1 MSTSARERLYGLLP
15 AIYRVRD
22 HQRGEPLRALLGVIE
37 TEFDRVEED
46 IERLYDNWFIETCEE
61 WVVPYIG
68 ELLNVRP
75 IRSVESARVSLRGY
89 VANTLAYRRRKGT
102 ATVLEQLARDT
113 TGWAARAV
121 EFFERLA
128 TTQHLNHVRLSRPAT
143 VAVRDAPSAEL
154 VDSAFD
160 PASHFADVRSIALRR
175 GRHNIPNLGLF
186 LWRLQSY
193 PLGRVGTEGEV
204 QDLVTARKEEDGA
217 FFTFS
222 PLGLKA
228 PLFNPPRTEETIAH
242 LAEEHNVP
250 GVLRRLE
257 LRRELESL
265 RRGLESPAAERRAA
279 PRRFMTPDR
288 PALRVYVKTAGDPR
302 PVPQEDI
309 YICDIPADIETAS
322 PARLAVAID
331 PERGRLA
338 FPPALQPKEVFVTF
352 SYGFS
357 GDLGGGPYDRNA
369 TVDDAFRSPDWQVG
383 VAHLSPPPGIAGTIH
398 GDLASAVAE
407 WHAQPPGTRGVIA
420 IMDSVTEAGPA
431 GSALPDLEI
440 RVPKGS
446 QLLIVAADWPLQ
458 DAPGSSGARERR
470 RGVFDA
476 RGVRPHYFGRLVFR
490 GTAPADSA
498 ARGSAA
504 LNGLLVEGA
513 VAADG
518 NLGRLEIS
526 HGTVVP
532 PRHGV
537 SVPTGN
543 GRLELAL
550 TRSIVGPVAIS
561 NAIHGLSLTDCI
573 VDAGASDVPAVD
585 ARRSPLAMERCTVF
599 GKCLAERVEVSNSIV
614 TGTLE
619 ADRRQQGCVRFSFV
633 RDGSLAPKK
642 YRCQPDMEIQRQL
655 ARASETARK
664 AGRVLSE
671 SERAF
676 IRAQVIAA
684 LEPTFTSAAY
694 GDPGYAQLELSCP
707 AVIRAGAE
715 DGSEMGAF
723 SFLMQPQREQN
734 LRTALGEYLRLGL
747 EAGLIYVN

>member
-1 MSTSARERLYGLLP
+1 MSTNPRERLYGLLP

-46 IERLYDNWFIETCEE
+46 IEGLYDNWFIETCEE

-75 IRSVESARVSLRGY
+75 IRSVESARLSLRGY

-102 ATVLEQLARDT
+102 AMVLEQLARDT

-143 VAVRDAPSAEL
+143 VAVRDAASAAL

-160 PASHFADVRSIALRR
+160 PAAHFADVRSIALRR
-175 GRHNIPNLGLF
+175 GRHNIPNVGLF

-193 PLGRVGTEGEV
+193 PIGSVGIGGKV
-204 QDLVTARKEEDGA
+204 NDLVTARKEESGA

-222 PLGLKA
+222 PLGLKV

-250 GVLRRLE
+250 GILRGPE
-257 LRRELESL
+257 LRRELDSL
-265 RRGLESPAAERRAA
+265 RRVVRSPAAERRAA
-279 PRRFMTPDR
+279 PRRFMTPDK
-288 PALRVYVKTAGDPR
+288 PALRVYVGTAHNPV

-309 YICDIPADIETAS
+309 YICDIPDAAS
-322 PARLAVAID
+322 PPRLAVAID

-338 FPPALQPKEVFVTF
+338 FPPALQPSEAFVTF

-357 GDLGGGPYDRNA
+357 GDLGGGPYDRYP
-369 TVDDAFRSPDWQVG
+369 TVDDAFRSPDWQAG
-383 VAHLSPPPGIAGTIH
+383 VAHLSYEPGISGTIH
-398 GDLASAVAE
+398 GNLASAVAE
-407 WHAQPPGTRGVIA
+407 WHAQPAETCGVIA

-446 QLLIVAADWPLQ
+446 QLLIVAAGWPLQ

-476 RGVRPHYFGRLVFR
+476 RGVRPHYVGKLVFK
-490 GTAPADSA
+490 GTAPTDSA
-498 ARGSAA
+498 ARGSVV

-513 VAADG
+513 VTVADG

-532 PRHGV
+532 PRNGI

-543 GRLELAL
+543 GRLELVL
-550 TRSIVGPVAIS
+550 RRSIVGPVAIP

-573 VDAGASDVPAVD
+573 VDAGASGVPAVD
-585 ARRSPLAMERCTVF
+585 ALRSPLAMERCTVF
-599 GKCLAERVEVSNSIV
+599 GNCRAKWVEVSNTIF
-614 TGTLE
+614 TATLQAE
-619 ADRRQQGCVRFSFV
+619 RRQQGCVRFSFV
-633 RDGSLAPKK
+633 RHGSLAPKK
-642 YRCQPDMEIQRQL
+642 YCCQPDMEIQRQL
-655 ARASETARK
+655 ARAAETARK
-664 AGRVLSE
+664 AGRVPGE
-671 SERAF
+671 NERAF

-684 LEPTFTSAAY
+684 LEPMFTSAAY

-707 AVIRAGAE
+707 APIREGAE

-734 LRTALGEYLRLGL
+734 LRTALEEYLRLGL